1 MRPSAPTGA
10 TLTAEQRRLLLG
22 QYDNTLA
29 CIRCGLCLS
38 VCPTYQLTLA
48 EEESP
53 RGRIALAR
61 ALIEGHLGVTP
72 DLVTHEDNCLLCD
85 ACTAICPTGVRME
98 HLGVALRAALAPY
111 DQRPSWQR
119 DAVRAILR
127 WAFDDLR
134 HMRLVGRLV
143 QLYQQSGLRALA
155 RASGVLRLLRVDT
168 PEALLPA
175 VRGGFVVPD
184 GRTWQPPVSNGRRV
198 ALLAGCVMST
208 AFAEV
213 NRATVRVLLANG
225 YAVTLPSGQQC
236 CGALHAHVGDLPAA
250 RALARRNIAA
260 FDDADLVVVNAAGCG
275 AMLKEYGH
283 LLADDPD
290 YATAA
295 EALSARVRDVTE
307 LLAGDGLRRQPGE
320 LPLTVTY
327 QDPCHLAHAQR
338 ITAQPRELLR
348 AIPGLRLVEMRESA
362 LCCGSAGIYN
372 VLHPETGETLLA
384 RKLDNALAT
393 GATVIA
399 TANPGCALQLQAGL
413 VRRGA
418 TPTVR
423 HVVELLDEAY
433 RRGGAYADLPAI

>member
-1 MRPSAPTGA
+1 M
-10 TLTAEQRRLLLG
+10 
-22 QYDNTLA
+22 
-29 CIRCGLCLS
+29 
-38 VCPTYQLTLA
+38 
-48 EEESP
+48 
-53 RGRIALAR
+53 
-61 ALIEGHLGVTP
+61 
-72 DLVTHEDNCLLCD
+72 
-85 ACTAICPTGVRME
+85 
-98 HLGVALRAALAPY
+98 PY
-111 DQRPSWQR
+111 
-119 DAVRAILR
+119 
-127 WAFDDLR
+127 
-134 HMRLVGRLV
+134 
-143 QLYQQSGLRALA
+143 
-155 RASGVLRLLRVDT
+155 
-168 PEALLPA
+168 
-175 VRGGFVVPD
+175 
-184 GRTWQPPVSNGRRV
+184 GRTWQPPDPNGRRV

-213 NRATVRVLLANG
+213 TRATVRVLLANG
-225 YAVTLPSGQQC
+225 YAVTLPRGQQC

-260 FDDADLVVVNAAGCG
+260 FADADLVVVNAAGCG

-283 LLADDPD
+283 MLADDPH
-290 YATAA
+290 YAAA
-295 EALSARVRDVTE
+295 AKALSARVRDLTE

-413 VRRGA
+413 ARRGA
-418 TPTVR
+418 AATVR

-433 RRGGAYADLPAI
+433 RRGGAYADLPVI